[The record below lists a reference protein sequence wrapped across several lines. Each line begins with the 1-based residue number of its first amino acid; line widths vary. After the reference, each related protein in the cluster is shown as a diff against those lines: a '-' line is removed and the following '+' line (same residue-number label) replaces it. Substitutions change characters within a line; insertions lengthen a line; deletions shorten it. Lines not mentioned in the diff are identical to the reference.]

1 MNRDKEMKIVI
12 IQIDNFINKSGNKKN
27 NEDND
32 NYQKQQLISKQRD
45 IQAQELVLLI
55 NNFGRALTSLECYAN
70 RYSEKEL

>member
-32 NYQKQQLISKQRD
+32 NYQKQQLIS
-45 IQAQELVLLI
+45 
-55 NNFGRALTSLECYAN
+55 N
-70 RYSEKEL
+70 KELFKHKN